1 MSEIINLINIDNNI
15 SKNSIIELTKFIDV
29 SIDKI
34 DKSITIRNRKIN
46 FYDLFYLIIKL
57 NIDQLS
63 TYSSC
68 KISFNINTG
77 NNISKSAFINKLMV
91 FDYNYLLTFNNEFIN
106 FYYKQF
112 NLTTIQRIIAI
123 DGSEI
128 QLLHSLNLHFKSNSI
143 NTYTTGFISNLYDID
158 NNLPIGFDIYKS
170 SNERLN
176 LMKQLKYINKNDILT
191 ADRGY
196 YSIEIINKL
205 ISLKINFVFRVKKN
219 NYFILN
225 NLNEN
230 EIKNKSFSKLIK
242 YNYNGEQFEFKI
254 LKYCYVENIDK
265 KYNIDLL
272 KISIDKNNIKI
283 NKIKNKMLSLK
294 NKMLMI
300 KELIKNI
307 NKKDR
312 KNLIKNRKDKK
323 IIKNE
328 ISDANKLKYDLIKEN
343 VINLKIINQHNDYQ
357 QSSYFIL
364 TNLNINDEKIK
375 EIYKKRW
382 HVETCFKHCKTRL
395 KMNNYD
401 SKNINIIKQNIYATQ
416 FILILESF
424 LEKSIKIKKDY
435 YLNKNDMFKTI
446 NEFLLIPLIYQ
457 TLNKKKIR
465 EKKEDNIQKN
475 KKKKIKLKII
485 DEIIDILLLLS
496 KSIIKK
502 EETNKSK
509 PRIKK
514 RNHGKNKWISRKKQL
529 TINKM

>member
-1 MSEIINLINIDNNI
+1 MSKIINLINFDDNI
-15 SKNSIIELTKFIDV
+15 SKNSVIELTKFIDH
-29 SIDKI
+29 SIDNIDKI
-34 DKSITIRNRKIN
+34 ITIRKRKID

-68 KISFNINTG
+68 KISFNIKTD
-77 NNISKSAFINKLMV
+77 NNISKSAIVNKLMLL
-91 FDYNYLLTFNNEFIN
+91 DYNHLLNFNNNFIN

-112 NLTTIQRIIAI
+112 NLTLIQRIIAI

-128 QLLHSLNLHFKSNSI
+128 QLLHSLNLFFKSNSI
-143 NTYTTGFISNLYDID
+143 NIYTTGFISNLYDID

-225 NLNEN
+225 NFNES
-230 EIKNKSFSKLIK
+230 EIKNKSFSKSIK
-242 YNYNGEQFEFKI
+242 YNYNGENFEFKI
-254 LKYCYVENIDK
+254 LKYCYVEDIDK
-265 KYNIDLL
+265 KYDINLL
-272 KISIDKNNIKI
+272 KISIDKNNNKI
-283 NKIKNKMLSLK
+283 NKIKNKLLSLK
-294 NKMLMI
+294 NKMIIL
-300 KELIKNI
+300 KELNKNI
-307 NKKDR
+307 NKYDKKDK
-312 KNLIKNRKDKK
+312 KNLIRNRKDKK
-323 IIKNE
+323 NIKIEII
-328 ISDANKLKYDLIKEN
+328 DTNKLKYDLIEEN
-343 VINLKIINQHNDYQ
+343 VINLKIIKQYNDYQ

-382 HVETCFKHCKTRL
+382 CVETCFKHCKTRL

-424 LEKSIKIKKDY
+424 LEKSIKIDKDY

-446 NEFLLIPLIYQ
+446 NEFLLISLIYQ
-457 TLNKKKIR
+457 TLNKTK
-465 EKKEDNIQKN
+465 QKN
-475 KKKKIKLKII
+475 IN
-485 DEIIDILLLLS
+485 EIIKTLLLLS

-502 EETNKSK
+502 EKTNKSK

-514 RNHGKNKWISRKKQL
+514 RNRGKNKWISTKKI
-529 TINKM
+529 INKKINDT